1 MTAPSADVPDCRDKM
16 PCPEPPDRRVK
27 ACTKDK
33 FAACDPKALDPKNP
47 NCDNYKPEPING
59 RIVKSTI
66 DGSTVEIWFAPC
78 ASRGIDTG
86 WKGKVMRGS
95 SGQPLSGG
103 EFTVTAVSK
112 NECRAKVRL
121 SQDTVSANLNVRV
134 SPP

>member
-1 MTAPSADVPDCRDKM
+1 MAPAPVRDVEIGFIRAQHHRVWRDAAR
-16 PCPEPPDRRVK
+16 DR
-27 ACTKDK
+27 KDK